1 MSLRNKLVHLLDR
14 WQPPETA
21 VLVSTALLVGLGTGL
36 GAVAFI
42 WLLRMLQR
50 FFTLTGEGLRAVA
63 GPAGLVL
70 VPMLGALIAG
80 PLITFFAREAKGH
93 GVPEVMQAIALRG
106 GRIRPVVAVIK
117 AFASA
122 ACISSGGS
130 AGREG
135 PIVQIGSALGST
147 VGQLF
152 RLSDDRIR
160 NLVACGAASGIAAV
174 FNAPIAGVIFA
185 LEVILGEF
193 TTRYFG
199 TVVIAAVASSV
210 VGRAFLGDQPAFHV
224 PAHTLVSPW
233 EILLYTVLGVL
244 TALGAIV
251 FVRMLYW
258 FEDRFDEWRF
268 PDYLKPAIG
277 GLLTGVVGLL
287 FPQVLG
293 SGLEF
298 IGESIASGGTE
309 FWLVLALGGLKILG
323 TSFTLGSGNSG
334 GVFAPALF
342 TGAMLGEAFG
352 EMAHRLLPGFTAVPG
367 AYALVGMAALFA
379 AAAHAPITAVLI
391 VFEMSGDYRLILPL
405 MFATVVSTLLS
416 EHLQRE
422 SIYTL
427 KLVRRGI
434 HLERGHDIDVMQGI
448 TVGEAMTRD
457 PETVSVSTP
466 LRELSDR
473 LATGHYHGYP
483 VLDEEGKLCGVVTLQ
498 DLERVTRGGKRPPG
512 AKVGQ
517 ICTRNPLVAYPDE
530 PLWTALKRIGT
541 RDIGRL
547 PVVSRED
554 PTRLVGLI
562 RGNDII
568 RAYNKAIARRVELQH
583 RAERLRLGKVTGTE
597 FIEADVHSAS
607 PLAGQQVKELN
618 LPSDCVLISI
628 QRGRRLVIPHGD
640 TVLLPGDRVT
650 ALVDTHSIEPFQS
663 RFKELDPARL
673 EELEK
678 RRRAEPFTEI

>member
-1 MSLRNKLVHLLDR
+1 
-14 WQPPETA
+14 
-21 VLVSTALLVGLGTGL
+21 
-36 GAVAFI
+36 
-42 WLLRMLQR
+42 
-50 FFTLTGEGLRAVA
+50 
-63 GPAGLVL
+63 
-70 VPMLGALIAG
+70 
-80 PLITFFAREAKGH
+80 
-93 GVPEVMQAIALRG
+93 
-106 GRIRPVVAVIK
+106 
-117 AFASA
+117 
-122 ACISSGGS
+122 
-130 AGREG
+130 
-135 PIVQIGSALGST
+135 
-147 VGQLF
+147 
-152 RLSDDRIR
+152 
-160 NLVACGAASGIAAV
+160 
-174 FNAPIAGVIFA
+174 
-185 LEVILGEF
+185 
-193 TTRYFG
+193 
-199 TVVIAAVASSV
+199 
-210 VGRAFLGDQPAFHV
+210 
-224 PAHTLVSPW
+224 
-233 EILLYTVLGVL
+233 
-244 TALGAIV
+244 
-251 FVRMLYW
+251 
-258 FEDRFDEWRF
+258 
-268 PDYLKPAIG
+268 
-277 GLLTGVVGLL
+277 L

-309 FWLVLALGGLKILG
+309 FWLVLALGGLKILA

-352 EMAHRLLPGFTAVPG
+352 EMAHRLLPGLTAVPG

-427 KLVRRGI
+427 KLARRGI

-448 TVGEAMTRD
+448 TVGEAMTLD
-457 PETVSVSTP
+457 PETVSVSTS

-512 AKVGQ
+512 ARVGQ
-517 ICTRNPLVAYPDE
+517 ICTPNPLVAYPDE
-530 PLWTALKRIGT
+530 PLWAALKRIGT

-640 TVLLPGDRVT
+640 TVLLPEDRVT